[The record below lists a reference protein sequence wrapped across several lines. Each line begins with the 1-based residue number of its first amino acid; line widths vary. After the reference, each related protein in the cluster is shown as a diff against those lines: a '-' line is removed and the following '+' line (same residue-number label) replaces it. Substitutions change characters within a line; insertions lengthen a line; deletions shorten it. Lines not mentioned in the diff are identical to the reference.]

1 MVYFEHKICLCY
13 SIWDL
18 FSEPIPRWNFRF
30 SADRTCVCPSCC
42 CCSTS
47 YLPDIPQTI
56 SNLIELS
63 CWLRR
68 WNWILIEANISKWIF
83 PFFPALVVAVHFE
96 SVCVLAWV
104 CVCVRVCCNFNQIW
118 SKRKRK
124 WAIGSHNRVCCH
136 QMLSAPP
143 WARSMYHAIVAYGVH
158 RLPAPRKEPP
168 EKMPAKRS
176 HRKKTLG

>member
-1 MVYFEHKICLCY
+1 MHILLLEFFLVYFEHKICLCY

-18 FSEPIPRWNFRF
+18 FSEPIPIWNFRF

-47 YLPDIPQTI
+47 YLPDIPQTV

-104 CVCVRVCCNFNQIW
+104 CVCVCVFAATSIRFGRNASGNEWSVATTEFVVTKCSQLRHGHVVCT
-118 SKRKRK
+118 
-124 WAIGSHNRVCCH
+124 
-136 QMLSAPP
+136 
-143 WARSMYHAIVAYGVH
+143 
-158 RLPAPRKEPP
+158 
-168 EKMPAKRS
+168 MP
-176 HRKKTLG
+176 